1 MLENTVDEVNFAGK
15 LWDQRSNMNTRR
27 SSRMGKRFCSKCFLD
42 SKLFCPPQ
50 VVGTLSQDEWEAL
63 TIYTVFAFKKIR

>member
-1 MLENTVDEVNFAGK
+1 MGPEEQYEHAAQFKDGQEVLFKMLPC
-15 LWDQRSNMNTRR
+15 L
-27 SSRMGKRFCSKCFLD
+27 
-42 SKLFCPPQ
+42 KLFCPPQ

>member
-1 MLENTVDEVNFAGK
+1 MGPEAQYEHAAQFKDGQEVLFKMLFVSFKTCLILK
-15 LWDQRSNMNTRR
+15 CL
-27 SSRMGKRFCSKCFLD
+27 CST
-42 SKLFCPPQ
+42 Q

>member
-1 MLENTVDEVNFAGK
+1 MLENTVDEVNFVGK

-42 SKLFCPPQ
+42 LKLFVPPRLWAPSLRMN
-50 VVGTLSQDEWEAL
+50 GKPSPSTLYLLS
-63 TIYTVFAFKKIR
+63 RR

>member
-1 MLENTVDEVNFAGK
+1 MGPEAQYEHAAQYKDGQEVMSFVLSHIFAIFDLK
-15 LWDQRSNMNTRR
+15 IVFFS
-27 SSRMGKRFCSKCFLD
+27 
-42 SKLFCPPQ
+42 PQ

>member
-1 MLENTVDEVNFAGK
+1 MFVGK
-15 LWDQRSNMNTRR
+15 LWDQRLNMNMRR
-27 SSRMGKRFCSKCFLD
+27 STRMDKRFCSK
-42 SKLFCPPQ
+42 LFFVLILNFVPQ

>member
-1 MLENTVDEVNFAGK
+1 MGPEAQYEHVAQFKDGQEVLFKMQNLFD
-15 LWDQRSNMNTRR
+15 L
-27 SSRMGKRFCSKCFLD
+27 
-42 SKLFCPPQ
+42 KLFLSPQ